1 MENLPSSSAPAVAS
15 GGVKPVLR
23 DRRGRVYEPAVG
35 PRLKVLLFAIFAG
48 VALLGATGVYLLA
61 IRALEWRQG
70 QVLTNQF
77 TLSMFI
83 VHVVGGVALVL
94 PFLAFGFIHLATA
107 RIRPNQLAV
116 RLGILLFIAG
126 IVVCVTGLALIQ
138 LAGMPQLATG
148 TAGRIVVYWLH
159 VVVPVLGVVLYVMHR
174 RAGPRIQWKWGYAWG
189 IAVVIFVAAM
199 SAMHSQDPRRW
210 YAQGSPDGEKYFEPS
225 KARTLDGNF
234 IAREALLMDE
244 YCLKC
249 HADIYNNH
257 LHSAHKFSSFNNPA
271 YLFSVLETRKVGY
284 QRDGNP
290 RASRWCAGCHDPVPF
305 FSGAFDEKDF
315 DDPNFN
321 VSQHPTAGA
330 GITCTVCHAIVNV
343 NSRMGNA
350 DYTIEEPLHYPFA
363 YSHNP
368 TLQWLNNQV
377 VKAKPEF
384 HKKTFLKPFHRTEE
398 FCSTCH
404 KVSIPMAVNHYKEFL
419 RGQNHSDPYLLSGVS
434 GHGVRSFYYPPVAQT
449 NCNGCHMPL
458 KPSRDF
464 GSRDFDGSGERKVHN
479 HLFVGA
485 NTGLPALVNYDG
497 RDEIIRAHSEFLR
510 DKKMRIDLFGL
521 KPGGRIDGK
530 LIAPLRPELPK
541 LEPGSTYLVE
551 VVIRTLGLGHPF
563 TQGTADSNEVWVD
576 FEARSGARVI
586 GRNGAMS
593 NPDDSGAVDE
603 WSHFVNVLMLDR
615 NGNRIDRRNPQD
627 IFTPLYN
634 HQIPPG
640 AGQVVHYRLDV
651 PKDVTGPV
659 TLKVRLRYRKFD
671 EPYMKY
677 VHARTAVPRLPVVD
691 ICADEVTLPVAGVAE
706 TVAEQKSA
714 IEPAWQRWND
724 YGIGCFLEGGVDAK
738 KGELRQAKEA
748 FEQMLKLDA
757 KDAIA
762 HAWLNLAR
770 VAFDEGR
777 LADAVTALNEAEK
790 VKAPWWTV
798 AWLSGRVNVQ
808 NGHLDEAIAN
818 FETILAPKSQLSLSE
833 RKFDFTKD
841 FVVINDLAGA
851 LFRRAQ
857 QKIDVPAERDALLIR
872 AIAQYERTLAIDPED
887 LDAHFGL
894 SQCFTLLGQTV
905 EENPFEP
912 RGPGAQGIVFE
923 SRGADDL
930 RALAE
935 RFADPSES
943 KATRVQAGWSLVLGV
958 KQLGEQ
964 PTTPDKPKLPTFLA
978 LIQRCRPIVDQADPE
993 LKTAAAQALGT
1004 IYQQTHAIYKPDEN
1018 ATSRT
1023 IRLYREKHAA
1033 ANHAAEAIVI
1043 YPTDRFR

>member
-1 MENLPSSSAPAVAS
+1 MDNLSSSPAPLAA
-15 GGVKPVLR
+15 GTGYQPVLR
-23 DRRGRVYEPAVG
+23 DRKGRVYEPAVG
-35 PRLKVLLFAIFAG
+35 PRLKVLLLLIFAG

-61 IRALEWRQG
+61 IRLLEWRQG

-107 RIRPNQLAV
+107 RKRLNRVAV
-116 RLGILLFIAG
+116 KLGILLFIAG
-126 IVVCVTGLALIQ
+126 IVVGLTGLALIQ
-138 LAGMPQLATG
+138 LSGMPQLTTG
-148 TAGRIVVYWLH
+148 TAGRLVVYWLH
-159 VVVPVLGVVLYVMHR
+159 VVAPVLAVALYVMHR
-174 RAGPRIQWKWGYAWG
+174 RAGPMIQWKWGYAWG
-189 IAVVIFVAAM
+189 IAMLIFVGAM

-210 YAQGSPDGEKYFEPS
+210 YATGSPEGEKYFEPS
-225 KARTLDGNF
+225 RARTLDGNF
-234 IAREALLMDE
+234 IAKEALLMDE

-249 HADIYNNH
+249 HADIYNDH
-257 LHSAHKFSSFNNPA
+257 IHSAHKLSSFNNPA

-284 QRDGNP
+284 QRDGHP

-315 DDPNFN
+315 DDPDFN
-321 VSQHPTAGA
+321 VSKHPTAGA

-363 YSHNP
+363 YSNNQM
-368 TLQWLNNQV
+368 LQWLNNQV

-384 HKKTFLKPFHRTEE
+384 HKKTFLKPFHRTEG

-419 RGQNHSDPYLLSGVS
+419 RGQNHSDSYLLSGVS

-464 GSRDFDGSGERKVHN
+464 GSRDFDGSGDRKVHN

-485 NTGLPALVNYDG
+485 NTGLPALLNYE
-497 RDEIIRAHSEFLR
+497 RREEIVQAHSDFLR
-510 DKKMRIDLFGL
+510 DKKTRIDLFGL
-521 KPGGRIDGK
+521 KRGGTIDGK

-541 LEPGSTYLVE
+541 LEPGSSYLVE
-551 VVIRTLGLGHPF
+551 VVIRTVGLGHPF
-563 TQGTADSNEVWVD
+563 TQGTVDSNEVWVD

-586 GRNGAMS
+586 GRNGAMA
-593 NPDDSGAVDE
+593 NPDDSGPVDE

-651 PKDVTGPV
+651 PKDVAGPV

-671 EPYMKY
+671 DPYMKH
-677 VHARTAVPRLPVVD
+677 VHPKGGVPKLPVVD
-691 ICADEVTLPVAGVAE
+691 LCADELTLPVAGIAQSVPD
-706 TVAEQKSA
+706 QKSA
-714 IEPAWQRWND
+714 IQPAWQRWND
-724 YGIGCFLEGGVDAK
+724 YGIGCFLEGGPEAK

-748 FEQMLKLDA
+748 FEQLLKLDQ
-757 KDAIA
+757 KDAVP
-762 HAWLNLAR
+762 HAWLNQAR
-770 VAFDEGR
+770 VAFREGR
-777 LADAVTALNEAEK
+777 LADAVTALNEADKAE
-790 VKAPWWTV
+790 APWWTV

-808 NGHLDEAIAN
+808 NGHLDKAIAN
-818 FETILAPKSQLSLSE
+818 FEAILDPKNQPSD

-841 FVVINDLAGA
+841 YVVINDLANA

-857 QKIDVPAERDALLIR
+857 QKLELSAERDALLSR
-872 AIAQYERTLAIDPED
+872 AVVQYERTLAIDSED

-894 SQCFTLLGQTV
+894 SQCFTLLGQMQPWDAV
-905 EENPFEP
+905 VLLDL
-912 RGPGAQGIVFE
+912 GP
-923 SRGADDL
+923 DDSWGL
-930 RALAE
+930 RAAAA
-935 RFADPSES
+935 RFADPKEG
-943 KATRVQAGWSLVLGV
+943 KERRLQVAPSLVLAV
-958 KQLGEQ
+958 KRFGEQ
-964 PTTPDKPKLPTFLA
+964 PTTVEKPKLPVLLA
-978 LIQRCRPIVDQADPE
+978 LIQRCRPVFDESDSE
-993 LKTAAAQALGT
+993 LKTAAAQVLGAL
-1004 IYQQTHAIYKPDEN
+1004 YQQTHAIYKPDEN

-1023 IRLYREKHAA
+1023 IRLYREKHPA
-1033 ANHAAEAIVI
+1033 ANHAAEAIVV
-1043 YPTDRFR
+1043 YPTTPQAKRAK